1 MPASTVADVDTL
13 MRKLL
18 GDTTPSTGDLYT
30 DSYNLEYIQ
39 AAYRHV
45 ARELCTAGV
54 TLFRKQTA
62 SWTLPEGVTAA
73 WYARVGTPHFA
84 GAGLINDMTF
94 GGNYT
99 GAAVGVYKVEIDAQ
113 GVPDTFEWSYNGT
126 VIASTV
132 AITGLAQ
139 TLSNG
144 VTITF
149 ATTTGHTD
157 GDTWTG
163 VVLPS
168 DFLRPIMLREVGG
181 DQELIQSNGFLP
193 EVAQTATLQGA
204 YDWYDNALWFIGA
217 TGDVTIQMQYEPQ
230 LPTVTAT
237 TDLIRIPDGLDAV
250 ANKACALAAGA
261 RGQNSDVKTFLA
273 DAAQATAYIIQSES
287 KAQSPVGTQMGRG
300 N

>member
-1 MPASTVADVDTL
+1 MPASTVADVNTL

-18 GDTTPSTGDLYT
+18 GDTNPSTGDLYT
-30 DSYNLEYIQ
+30 DTYNIEYIQ
-39 AAYRHV
+39 SAYRYV

-62 SWTLPEGVTAA
+62 SWTLPQGVTAA
-73 WYARVGTPHFA
+73 WYARVGTPFFT
-84 GAGLINDMTF
+84 GAGVDDLTF

-99 GAAVGVYKVEIDAQ
+99 GSAVGVYVIEIDVQ
-113 GVPDTFEWSYNGT
+113 GAPDTFEWSYNGT
-126 VIASTV
+126 VVASGV
-132 AITGLAQ
+132 AITGTAQ
-139 TLSNG
+139 TLNNG

-149 ATTTGHTD
+149 ATTTGHTL
-157 GDTWTG
+157 TNSWTG

-204 YDWYDNALWFIGA
+204 YDWYDNAIWFIGA

-250 ANKACALAAGA
+250 ANKACALAAAA
-261 RGQNSDVKTFLA
+261 RGQNNDVKTFLA

>member
-1 MPASTVADVDTL
+1 MPASTVADVNTL

-18 GDTTPSTGDLYT
+18 GDTLPSTGDLYT
-30 DSYNLEYIQ
+30 DTYNLEYIQ
-39 AAYRHV
+39 SAYRYV

-62 SWTLPEGVTAA
+62 SWVLPEGVTAV
-73 WYARVGTPHFA
+73 WYARVITPGFS
-84 GAGLINDMTF
+84 GAGLINDLTF

-99 GAAVGVYKVEIDAQ
+99 GSAVGSFAIEIDVQ
-113 GVPDTFEWSYNGT
+113 GAPDTFEWSFNGD
-126 VIASTV
+126 VIASGV
-132 AITGLAQ
+132 AITGSAQ

-149 ATTTGHTD
+149 AATTGHTLA
-157 GDTWTG
+157 DTWTG
-163 VVLPS
+163 SLLPS

-181 DQELIQSNGFLP
+181 TDELIQTNGFVP
-193 EVAQTATLQGA
+193 EAAQTATLQGA
-204 YDWYDNALWFIGA
+204 YDWYDNAIWFIGA
-217 TGDVTIQMQYEPQ
+217 TGDVTLQMQYEPQ

-250 ANKACALAAGA
+250 ANKACALAAAA
-261 RGQNSDVKTFLA
+261 RAQNNDVKTFIDDA
-273 DAAQATAYIIQSES
+273 DQAMRYIIQSES

>member
-1 MPASTVADVDTL
+1 MPAPTVADVDTL

-39 AAYRHV
+39 SAYRYV

-73 WYARVGTPHFA
+73 WYARVGLPYFI
-84 GAGLINDMTF
+84 GAGIDDLTF

-99 GAAVGVYKVEIDAQ
+99 GSAVGIYTIEIDAQ
-113 GVPDTFEWSYNGT
+113 GTPDTFEWSYNGT
-126 VIASTV
+126 VVASTV
-132 AITGLAQ
+132 AITGTAQ
-139 TLSNG
+139 TLNNG

-149 ATTTGHTD
+149 AATTGHTL
-157 GDTWTG
+157 TNSWTG

-168 DFLRPIMLREVGG
+168 DFLRPIMLREVAG
-181 DQELIQSNGFLP
+181 DNELIQANGFLP

-217 TGDVTIQMQYEPQ
+217 TGDVVIQMQYEPQ

-237 TDLIRIPDGLDAV
+237 TDLIKIPDGLDAV
-250 ANKACALAAGA
+250 ANKACALAAAA
-261 RGQNSDVKTFLA
+261 RGQNNDVKTFVDDA
-273 DAAQATAYIIQSES
+273 DQAMRYIIQSES